1 MIRPPAVAPRGRIID
16 DVGSLGKG
24 PMNAISKLLGGR
36 RAFGRPRRP
45 AARRLTMGAQHSRG
59 GLVDDGPFIQR
70 SDGGEPVSPD
80 RDGSVAGRTDLRR
93 VARYLAIAAAVC
105 LLLGLLAVWGAHA
118 SLVGYLDTVDTAPG
132 GGWLLLFLPATVGFS
147 GSLVVIALALA
158 TGAVVLLV
166 IAGVMLV
173 VGLVR
178 RRSSEG
184 GRDVRPED

>member
-1 MIRPPAVAPRGRIID
+1 
-16 DVGSLGKG
+16 
-24 PMNAISKLLGGR
+24 MNAISKLLGGR

-45 AARRLTMGAQHSRG
+45 AARRLTMGAQHPRG

-105 LLLGLLAVWGAHA
+105 LLLGMLAVWGAHA
-118 SLVGYLDTVDTAPG
+118 SLVGYLDTVDTVAG

-147 GSLVVIALALA
+147 GSLVVIALALTA
-158 TGAVVLLV
+158 GAVVLLV

-178 RRSSEG
+178 RRGSEG

>member
-1 MIRPPAVAPRGRIID
+1 M
-16 DVGSLGKG
+16 
-24 PMNAISKLLGGR
+24 
-36 RAFGRPRRP
+36 
-45 AARRLTMGAQHSRG
+45 
-59 GLVDDGPFIQR
+59 DDGPFIQR

-80 RDGSVAGRTDLRR
+80 RDGSVAGGGTDLRR
-93 VARYLAIAAAVC
+93 VARYLVIAAVAC
-105 LLLGLLAVWGAHA
+105 LLLGLLALWGARA
-118 SLVGYLDTVDTAPG
+118 SFVGYLNTVDTVAG

-147 GSLVVIALALA
+147 GSLVVNALALA

-178 RRSSEG
+178 RRGSEG